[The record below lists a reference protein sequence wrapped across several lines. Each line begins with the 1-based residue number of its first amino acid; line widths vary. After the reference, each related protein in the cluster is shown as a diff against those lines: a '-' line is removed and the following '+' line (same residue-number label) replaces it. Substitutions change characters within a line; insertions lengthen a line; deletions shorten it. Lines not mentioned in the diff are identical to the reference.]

1 MSAGSYIGK
10 SPQYGFFEKQRIT
23 TANGV
28 LTAFNLAFTTADSA
42 QLLVSVAGVIQEPGQ
57 AYTVLSGS
65 PQQISFTEAPAN
77 GVDIFIIWMGK
88 ELTGPRFSSDMLTDQ
103 SALGGVPASGDQFL
117 VYDVDASSL
126 KKVTY
131 ANVSAHASG
140 DVVGPG
146 TSTDDAL
153 AKFDSTTGKV
163 IQNSNAILTD
173 AGVLT
178 ATTFVGNLTGNAS
191 GTAATVTGATQSAI
205 TALGTIAS
213 LVATTADIN
222 GGTFE
227 GIVGGTTPGAG
238 TFTQVDITAQGD
250 LRLQDTT
257 GGEYVAIQ
265 APAAVTSWTLTLPTD
280 DGTASQF
287 LQTDGAG
294 VSTWAT
300 VITDTSGAW
309 TSGTSTT
316 GKALV
321 MGF

>member
-1 MSAGSYIGK
+1 MSGSYIGK
-10 SPQYGFFEKQRIT
+10 NPQYGFFEKQRIT

-28 LTAFNLAFTTADSA
+28 LTAFNLVFTTSGSA

-57 AYTVLSGS
+57 SYTVLSGT

-88 ELTGPRFSSDMLTDQ
+88 ELTGPRFSSDMLTDNA
-103 SALGGVPASGDQFL
+103 ALGGVPASNDQFL
-117 VYDVDASSL
+117 IYDTDASVL

-140 DVVGPG
+140 DVSGPG
-146 TSTDDAL
+146 SSTDDAL
-153 AKFDSTTGKV
+153 AKFDATTGKI
-163 IQNSNAILTD
+163 IQNSNATLTD
-173 AGVLT
+173 AGLLT
-178 ATTFVGNLTGNAS
+178 VSNVAATIN
-191 GTAATVTGATQSAI
+191 TAAQPNI
-205 TALGTIAS
+205 TSLGTIAS

-222 GGTFE
+222 GGTFD
-227 GIVGGTTPGAG
+227 GIVGGTTPAAG
-238 TFTQVDITAQGD
+238 SFTQVDITAQGD

-265 APAAVTSWTLTLPTD
+265 AAGATSTYTLTMPAAVATVAGQALTSSTGGVASWTTIT
-280 DGTASQF
+280 
-287 LQTDGAG
+287 
-294 VSTWAT
+294 
-300 VITDTSGAW
+300 TDTSGAW
-309 TSGTSTT
+309 TPGTSTT

>member
-1 MSAGSYIGK
+1 MSYVGR
-10 SPQYGFFEKQRIT
+10 PPEYGGYEKQDIT
-23 TANGV
+23 PDGS
-28 LTAFNLAFTTADSA
+28 TTSFALNYTVGTESSI
-42 QLLVSVAGVIQEPGQ
+42 LVSVAGVFQQPGS
-57 AYTVLSGS
+57 AYTVTGGGANVVFS
-65 PQQISFTEAPAN
+65 TAPAS
-77 GVDIFIIWMGK
+77 GVTVFLIFLGFAYDAGA
-88 ELTGPRFSSDMLTDQ
+88 LLATGTITGQ
-103 SALGGVPASGDQFL
+103 SALGAQPSAADAFLIYDDSAS
-117 VYDVDASSL
+117 AL

-131 ANVSAHASG
+131 TNLIPTTHG
-140 DVVGPG
+140 DVSGPG
-146 TSTDDAL
+146 SSTDDAL

-163 IQNSNAILTD
+163 IQNSNATLSD
-173 AGVLT
+173 AGTLT
-178 ATTFVGNLTGNAS
+178 ATAFAGPIAGAVTGNVA
-191 GTAATVTGATQSAI
+191 GNVTGNI
-205 TALGTIAS
+205 DGT
-213 LVATTADIN
+213 VGATTPSTVVA
-222 GGTFE
+222 
-227 GIVGGTTPGAG
+227 
-238 TFTQVDITAQGD
+238 TQVDITAQGD

-265 APAAVTSWTLTLPTD
+265 APTAVTSWTLTLPTD

>member
-1 MSAGSYIGK
+1 MSGSYIGK
-10 SPQYGFFEKQRIT
+10 NPQYGFFEKQRIT
-23 TANGV
+23 TANGS
-28 LTAFNLAFTTADSA
+28 LTEFNLSFTCADSN
-42 QLLVSVAGVIQEPGQ
+42 QLLVSVGGVIQEGGIS
-57 AYTVLSGS
+57 YTVLAGT

-77 GVDIFIIWMGK
+77 GIEIFIVWLGK
-88 ELTGPRFSSDMLTDQ
+88 ELTGPRFSSGMLTDQ
-103 SALGGVPASGDQFL
+103 VALGAQPVAADTFL
-117 VYDVDASSL
+117 VYDADASSL

-131 ANVSAHASG
+131 SNLIPTTHG
-140 DVVGPG
+140 DVSGPG
-146 TSTDDAL
+146 SSTDDAL
-153 AKFDSTTGKV
+153 AKFDATTGKI

-173 AGVLT
+173 AGLLT
-178 ATTFVGNLTGNAS
+178 VSNVAATIN
-191 GTAATVTGATQSAI
+191 TAAQPNI
-205 TALGTIAS
+205 TSLGTIAS

-227 GIVGGTTPGAG
+227 GIVGGTTPAAG

-265 APAAVTSWTLTLPTD
+265 APTAVTSWTLTLPTD
-280 DGTASQF
+280 DGAASQF

>member
-1 MSAGSYIGK
+1 MAYIGR
-10 SPQYGFFEKQRIT
+10 PPEYGGYEKQDI
-23 TANGV
+23 
-28 LTAFNLAFTTADSA
+28 TADGSTTTFA
-42 QLLVSVAGVIQEPGQ
+42 LNYTVGSESSQFVSVAGIPQQPGT
-57 AYTVLSGS
+57 AYTLSGGGANIVFS
-65 PQQISFTEAPAN
+65 VAPASTAT
-77 GVDIFIIWMGK
+77 VFIIFLGYAFDSGA
-88 ELTGPRFSSDMLTDQ
+88 LLATGTITGQ
-103 SALGGVPASGDQFL
+103 SALGTQPSAADAFL
-117 VYDVDASSL
+117 IYDDDAAAL
-126 KKVTY
+126 KKVVYSNLIPTTHGDV
-131 ANVSAHASG
+131 AGPVSA
-140 DVVGPG
+140 
-146 TSTDDAL
+146 TDDAL
-153 AKFDSTTGKV
+153 AKYDGTTGKL
-163 IQNSNAILTD
+163 IQNSNATLSD
-173 AGVLT
+173 AGTLT
-178 ATTFVGNLTGNAS
+178 ATAFAGPLTGNVTGNAS
-191 GTAATVTGATQSAI
+191 GTAATVTGATQSNI

-222 GGTFE
+222 GGTFD
-227 GIVGGTTPGAG
+227 GIVGGTTPAAV
-238 TFTQVDITAQGD
+238 TATQVDITAQGD